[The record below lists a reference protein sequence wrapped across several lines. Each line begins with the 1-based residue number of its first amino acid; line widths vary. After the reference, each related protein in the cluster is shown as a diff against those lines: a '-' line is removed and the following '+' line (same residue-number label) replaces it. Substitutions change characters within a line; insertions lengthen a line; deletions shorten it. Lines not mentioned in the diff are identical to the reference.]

1 MRRSTKET
9 RGRAGFSLAETAVAT
24 AVFVLAG
31 GLITLIL
38 ITGVVLYAKN
48 SSVNLAHDQARIALD
63 RLERDIHSAVSI
75 PVLVDENR
83 VALNSTGPA
92 AGVAFMLQAS
102 PNLRIA
108 ADVSDPTQNT
118 IQVTGLGS
126 FVPQVGERLVIPTY
140 QLEADIAAVNGSTL
154 TLVTSVGM
162 KITGTQA
169 PTNYNIVAYV
179 ADVVEYVLVNKELR
193 FYKNASGTDYAVIS
207 RNLLNPTPFGLP
219 FNPTQ

>member
-48 SSVNLAHDQARIALD
+48 SSVNIAHDQVRVALD
-63 RLERDIHSAVSI
+63 RLERDIHTAVSI
-75 PVLVDENR
+75 PVLVDANR

-102 PNLRIA
+102 PTLRVTSNA
-108 ADVSDPTQNT
+108 AANQNT

-126 FVPQVGERLVIPTY
+126 FVPVAGQRFVIPTY
-140 QLEADIAAVNGSTL
+140 QLEADIVSVSGNTL
-154 TLVTSVGM
+154 TLATNLGIPITVTNSG
-162 KITGTQA
+162 
-169 PTNYNIVAYV
+169 PDYNIVAYV
-179 ADVVEYVLVNKELR
+179 ADIVEYVLVNKELR
-193 FYKNASGTDYAVIS
+193 FYKNASSTNYAVIA
-207 RNLLNPTPFGLP
+207 RNLLNSMPFGLP